1 MAEEY
6 SNQNAKKVLAADA
19 DPAVLQAVK
28 DQLGVLG
35 FHTTTVD
42 TDTMA
47 TEHLKSEMFG
57 VILVDHDLGGPGAGV
72 KLLELAKEMQ
82 PDGSRLLL
90 ASGVGVD
97 EMTKIVTKGLVFRY
111 LTKPWMTN
119 DMKVAALNAAERYS
133 LRKEIEAQENRIDTL
148 TEKLQVTEQAVSQAN
163 ANLGATEAE
172 GSEDS
177 GVAAA
182 PAPRISV
189 SYSADDENIA
199 LAAMNRMLYT
209 FHPNLGNTALRAK
222 ALCAT
227 IADAMGLSEEETHI
241 LSLAAQ
247 THDVGLM
254 SCEIGMV
261 RRWMRSPAKCTI
273 EEMEVI
279 KKHPEIAEETLLS
292 LNEAYA
298 PVAKIVRHHHENWDG
313 SGYPDKLKGE
323 TIPKL
328 ARLLAPVIY
337 YCNQNMADMALI
349 REMETELADRAY
361 DPDAV
366 RSLVQAVPLTRM
378 PRGEREILLI
388 ELRPGMELAR
398 PIVNT
403 NNMKLVDAGVILEEK
418 HVNKVH
424 SINNMTPINPLCL
437 VFC

>member
-6 SNQNAKKVLAADA
+6 SNQNSKKVLVADA
-19 DPAVLQAVK
+19 DPAVLQALK
-28 DQLGVLG
+28 DQLQELG
-35 FHTTTVD
+35 FHTTAVD

-57 VILVDHDLGGPGAGV
+57 VILVDHDLGGSAGGI

-111 LTKPWMTN
+111 MTKPWMTN

-133 LRKEIEAQENRIDTL
+133 LRKEIEAQENRIQTL
-148 TEKLQVTEQAVSQAN
+148 TEKLQSAEQAVSQIN
-163 ANLGATEAE
+163 ANLDGSEEA
-172 GSEDS
+172 SEDS
-177 GVAAA
+177 GTA

-199 LAAMNRMLYT
+199 LMAMNRMLYT

-227 IADAMGLSEEETHI
+227 IADTMDLSSEEARI
-241 LSLAAQ
+241 MSLAAQ

-261 RRWMRSPAKCTI
+261 RRWMRSPSKCSV
-273 EEMEVI
+273 EEMEII
-279 KKHPEIAEETLLS
+279 KKHPAIAEETLMS

-298 PVAKIVRHHHENWDG
+298 PVAEVVRHHHENWDG
-313 SGYPDKLKGE
+313 TGYPDKLKGE

-328 ARLLAPVIY
+328 SRLLGPVIY

-349 REMETELADRAY
+349 REMETELADRVF

-366 RSLVQAVPLTRM
+366 RALVQAVPLTRM

-388 ELRPGMELAR
+388 ELKAGMELAR

-403 NNMKLVDAGVILEEK
+403 NNMKLVDSGVILEEK

>member
-6 SNQNAKKVLAADA
+6 SNQNSKKVLVADA
-19 DPAVLQAVK
+19 DPAVLQALK
-28 DQLGVLG
+28 DQLQELG
-35 FHTTTVD
+35 FHTTAVD

-57 VILVDHDLGGPGAGV
+57 VILVDHDLGGPAGGI

-111 LTKPWMTN
+111 MTKPWMTN

-133 LRKEIEAQENRIDTL
+133 LRKEIEAQENRIQTL
-148 TEKLQVTEQAVSQAN
+148 TEKLQSAEQAVSQIN
-163 ANLGATEAE
+163 ANLGESEEA
-172 GSEDS
+172 SEDS
-177 GVAAA
+177 GGT
-182 PAPRISV
+182 PTPRISV
-189 SYSADDENIA
+189 SYSEDAENIA
-199 LAAMNRMLYT
+199 LMAMNRMLYT
-209 FHPNLGNTALRAK
+209 FHPNLGNTAMRAK

-227 IADAMGLSEEETHI
+227 IADTMDLSSEEARI
-241 LSLAAQ
+241 MSLAAQ

-261 RRWMRSPAKCTI
+261 RRWMRSPSKCSV
-273 EEMEVI
+273 EEMEII
-279 KKHPEIAEETLLS
+279 KKHPAIAEETLMS

-298 PVAKIVRHHHENWDG
+298 PVAEVVRHHHENWDG
-313 SGYPDKLKGE
+313 TGYPDKLKGE

-328 ARLLAPVIY
+328 SRLLGPVIY

-349 REMETELADRAY
+349 REMETELADRVF

-366 RSLVQAVPLTRM
+366 RALVQAVPLTRM

-388 ELRPGMELAR
+388 ELKAGMELAR

>member
-1 MAEEY
+1 MAQEY
-6 SNQNAKKVLAADA
+6 SNQNSKKVLAADA
-19 DPAVLQAVK
+19 DSAVLQALK
-28 DQLGVLG
+28 DQLQDLG
-35 FHTTTVD
+35 FHITTVD

-47 TEHLKSEMFG
+47 TEHLKSEMYG
-57 VILVDHDLGGPGAGV
+57 VVLVDHDLGGAAGGI

-82 PDGSRLLL
+82 PDSSRLLL

-133 LRKEIEAQENRIDTL
+133 LRKEIEAQQNRIDTL
-148 TEKLQVTEQAVSQAN
+148 TEKVQIAEQAVSEINSSREVETDASDGS
-163 ANLGATEAE
+163 GA
-172 GSEDS
+172 GD
-177 GVAAA
+177 A
-182 PAPRISV
+182 PVPRISV
-189 SYSADDENIA
+189 SYSEDDENIA
-199 LAAMNRMLYT
+199 LTAMNRMLYT

-227 IADAMGLSEEETHI
+227 ITDTMGLSSEEGRI

-261 RRWMRSPAKCTI
+261 RRWMRSPAKCSI
-273 EEMEVI
+273 EEMEII
-279 KKHPEIAEETLLS
+279 KKHSEIAEETLLS

-298 PVAKIVRHHHENWDG
+298 PVAEIVRHHHENWDG
-313 SGYPDKLKGE
+313 TGYPDKLKGE

-328 ARLLAPVIY
+328 SRLLGPVIY

-349 REMETELADRAY
+349 REMETELADRVF

-366 RSLVQAVPLTRM
+366 RALVQAVPLTRM

-388 ELRPGMELAR
+388 ELKAGMELAR

-403 NNMKLVDAGVILEEK
+403 NNMKLVDAGVVLEEK